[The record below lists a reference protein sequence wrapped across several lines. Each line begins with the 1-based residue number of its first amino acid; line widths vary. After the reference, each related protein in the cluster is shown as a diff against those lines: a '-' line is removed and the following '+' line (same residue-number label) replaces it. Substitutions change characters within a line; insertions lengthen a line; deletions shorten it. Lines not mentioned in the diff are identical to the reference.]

1 MRALLALAL
10 LALGVSGCATT
21 IRARVLDAETRQPIA
36 GAVVR
41 GVWTKLVGVPGLTS
55 HELTGSQETETDAD
69 GRFTL
74 DRRPSSD
81 DGESVLVYRFGY
93 VAWSNLSTFPS
104 RLRRKSHDIPD
115 DILLERFPESESHYE
130 HLLFIGSLEFP
141 GAERTRLLRA
151 LAREEELMKRERR

>member
-93 VAWSNLSTFPS
+93 VAWSNLSTFPA

>member
-1 MRALLALAL
+1 MRALVALAL

-81 DGESVLVYRFGY
+81 DGESVLVYKFGY

-104 RLRRKSHDIPD
+104 RLRRKSHDIPE
-115 DILLERFPESESHYE
+115 DILLERFPPSQSHTE
-130 HLLFIGSLEFP
+130 HIRFIGSLNPF
-141 GAERTRLLRA
+141 GAQQRKLSDALGPERE
-151 LAREEELMKRERR
+151 LAGRERR